1 MRRGA
6 RRDWREICAEVLLES
21 EDTDRVNAL
30 LEELLEAL
38 EERAEARGPQVSNP
52 EKS

>member
-1 MRRGA
+1 MRRGDQ
-6 RRDWREICAEVLLES
+6 RDWRDICEEVLLERA
-21 EDTDRVNAL
+21 DTDRVNAL

-38 EERAEARGPQVSNP
+38 EEWAQARGPEVSNP